1 MTVEPQ
7 EPVEG
12 GIQVEEAPDPPFD
25 WRDYGLED
33 LPAFLIFWGLTVIV
47 FLQFFTRYV
56 LNNSLSWTE
65 EAARYFLIAL
75 TFIGGGLVCRRRA
88 HIAVEYLHTLM
99 SRAASRRLMIVV
111 EAIAALFFAY
121 LAYIGWRL
129 IGVMGGQ
136 RMAVID
142 LTMAWLYWV
151 VFAGLIVML
160 LRTLQ
165 SMWRRLQGD
174 SPWAGDI

>member
-1 MTVEPQ
+1 MTVESR
-7 EPVEG
+7 EAGEG
-12 GIQVEEAPDPPFD
+12 GIRIEEAPEPPFD
-25 WRDYGLED
+25 WREHGLED
-33 LPAFLIFWGLTVIV
+33 VPAFLIFWGLTVIV

-56 LNNSLSWTE
+56 LNDSLTWTE

-75 TFIGGGLVCRRRA
+75 TFVGGGLVCRRRA

-99 SRAASRRLMIVV
+99 SRRTSRWLMVVV
-111 EAIAALFFAY
+111 ELISAAFFAY
-121 LAYIGWRL
+121 LVYIGWRL
-129 IGVMGGQ
+129 IGVMGRQ

-151 VFAGLIVML
+151 VVAGLVVML
-160 LRTLQ
+160 LRTLH
-165 SMWRRLQGD
+165 SVWRRIQGD